1 MTFSTL
7 IGIILLLALVFFK
20 IKGKSPKK
28 NRKMYHNDGRR
39 KTFRDFEQE
48 CHQGFG
54 KRDPQDF
61 GKPYELGGY
70 GITHAPTRSENFFKP
85 DPKFNDERIA
95 NDPRGIFGEAA
106 MMALTARVCDTDK
119 RRYVLMRN
127 LYIPARA
134 GYTEIDALLLHQSG
148 IYVLESKNL
157 SGEIVGSLEEERWT
171 QHLNANTEHTFHNPI
186 RQNIGHILAL
196 EHFLK
201 IRHEKAHFISFVVFS
216 DRCTL
221 RKVPKDNDVWS
232 IVHCSELQDAL
243 LKKISSRK
251 TIYTMQQL
259 EEIFYQLQGCMNV
272 SEEVKTKHREY
283 ASKRGDS
290 GFPETSSGQAQAGM
304 TKRKNGD
311 FRLRGNDN

>member
-20 IKGKSPKK
+20 LKGKVPKK
-28 NRKMYHNDGRR
+28 NPKMYHGDGRR
-39 KTFRDFEQE
+39 KTFREFEQE
-48 CHQGFG
+48 RRRNFSDRGAPGF
-54 KRDPQDF
+54 D
-61 GKPYELGGY
+61 KPFELGGY

-85 DPKFNDERIA
+85 NPKFNDERIA

-157 SGEIVGSLEEERWT
+157 SGEIAGDLESERWN
-171 QHLNANTEHTFHNPI
+171 QHLNASTEHTFHNPI

-201 IRHEKAHFISFVVFS
+201 IRHEQAHFISFVVFS

-221 RKVPKDNDVWS
+221 RKVPKDNDFWS

-243 LKKISSRK
+243 LKRIMGRK
-251 TIYTMQQL
+251 TIYSMQQL
-259 EEIFYQLQGCMNV
+259 EDFYYKLQGCMNV
-272 SEEVKTKHREY
+272 SEEVKKQHREY
-283 ASKRGDS
+283 AS
-290 GFPETSSGQAQAGM
+290 A
-304 TKRKNGD
+304 
-311 FRLRGNDN
+311 RGNRT

>member
-1 MTFSTL
+1 MAPSLSTL
-7 IGIILLLALVFFK
+7 LVIILLLALVFFK
-20 IKGKSPKK
+20 IKGKAPKK
-28 NRKMYHNDGRR
+28 NPRMYHGDGRR
-39 KTFRDFEQE
+39 KTFREFEQE
-48 CHQGFG
+48 RHQGLG
-54 KRDPQDF
+54 NSARDTGRPF
-61 GKPYELGGY
+61 ELGGY

-95 NDPRGIFGEAA
+95 NDPRGVFGEAA

-157 SGEIVGSLEEERWT
+157 SGEIAGDLESERWN
-171 QHLNANTEHTFHNPI
+171 QHLNASTEHTFHNPI

-201 IRHEKAHFISFVVFS
+201 IRHEQAHFISFVVFS

-221 RKVPKDNDVWS
+221 RKVPKDNEFWS
-232 IVHCSELQDAL
+232 IVHCSELQEAL
-243 LKKISSRK
+243 LKRITSRK
-251 TIYTMQQL
+251 TIYSPQQL
-259 EEIFYQLQGCMNV
+259 EDFYYKLQGCMNV
-272 SEEVKTKHREY
+272 SEEVKKQHREY
-283 ASKRGDS
+283 AN
-290 GFPETSSGQAQAGM
+290 A
-304 TKRKNGD
+304 
-311 FRLRGNDN
+311 RGNRT

>member
-7 IGIILLLALVFFK
+7 IGIVLLLALIFFK
-20 IKGKSPKK
+20 VKGKTPKK
-28 NRKMYHNDGRR
+28 NPKMYHSDGRR

-48 CHQGFG
+48 RRKGLSDG
-54 KRDPQDF
+54 IRGLD
-61 GKPYELGGY
+61 KPFELGGY

-157 SGEIVGSLEEERWT
+157 SGEISGDLESERWN
-171 QHLNANTEHTFHNPI
+171 QHLNASTEHTFHNPI

-201 IRHEKAHFISFVVFS
+201 IRHEQAHFISFVVFS

-221 RKVPKDNDVWS
+221 RKVPKDNEFWS
-232 IVHCSELQDAL
+232 IVHCSELQEAL
-243 LKKISSRK
+243 LKRITSRK
-251 TIYTMQQL
+251 TIYSPQQL
-259 EEIFYQLQGCMNV
+259 EDFYYKLQSCMNV
-272 SEEVKTKHREY
+272 SEEVKKQHREY
-283 ASKRGDS
+283 AN
-290 GFPETSSGQAQAGM
+290 A
-304 TKRKNGD
+304 
-311 FRLRGNDN
+311 RGNKT

>member
-20 IKGKSPKK
+20 LKGKSPKK
-28 NRKMYHNDGRR
+28 NPKMYHGDCRR

-48 CHQGFG
+48 RRKGLSNG
-54 KRDPQDF
+54 IRGLD
-61 GKPYELGGY
+61 KPFELGGY

-85 DPKFNDERIA
+85 NPKFNDERIA

-119 RRYVLMRN
+119 RHYVLMRN

-157 SGEIVGSLEEERWT
+157 SGEIAGDLESERWN
-171 QHLNANTEHTFHNPI
+171 QHLNASTEHTFHNPI

-201 IRHEKAHFISFVVFS
+201 IRHEQAHFISFVVFS

-221 RKVPKDNDVWS
+221 RKVPKDNEFWS

-243 LKKISSRK
+243 LKRITSRK
-251 TIYTMQQL
+251 TIYSPQQL
-259 EEIFYQLQGCMNV
+259 EDFYYKLQSCMNV
-272 SEEVKTKHREY
+272 SEEVKKQHREY
-283 ASKRGDS
+283 AN
-290 GFPETSSGQAQAGM
+290 A
-304 TKRKNGD
+304 
-311 FRLRGNDN
+311 RGNRT

>member
-1 MTFSTL
+1 MIFSTL

-20 IKGKSPKK
+20 LKGKVPKK
-28 NRKMYHNDGRR
+28 NPKMYHRDGRR

-48 CHQGFG
+48 RRRNFSDRGAPGF
-54 KRDPQDF
+54 D
-61 GKPYELGGY
+61 KPFELGGY

-85 DPKFNDERIA
+85 NPKFNDERIA

-157 SGEIVGSLEEERWT
+157 SGEIAGDLESERWN
-171 QHLNANTEHTFHNPI
+171 QHLNASTEHTFHNPI

-201 IRHEKAHFISFVVFS
+201 IRHEQAHFISFVVFS

-221 RKVPKDNDVWS
+221 RKVPKDNDFWS

-243 LKKISSRK
+243 LKRIMGRK
-251 TIYTMQQL
+251 TIYSMQQL
-259 EEIFYQLQGCMNV
+259 EDFYYKLQGCMNV
-272 SEEVKTKHREY
+272 SEEVKAKHREY
-283 ASKRGDS
+283 AKRR
-290 GFPETSSGQAQAGM
+290 E
-304 TKRKNGD
+304 NGPAVLQTRD
-311 FRLRGNDN
+311 

>member
-20 IKGKSPKK
+20 LKGKSPKK
-28 NRKMYHNDGRR
+28 NPKMYHGYGRH

-48 CHQGFG
+48 RRRNFSDRGTPGF
-54 KRDPQDF
+54 D
-61 GKPYELGGY
+61 KPFELGGY

-85 DPKFNDERIA
+85 NPKFNDERFA

-157 SGEIVGSLEEERWT
+157 SGEIAGDLESERWN
-171 QHLNANTEHTFHNPI
+171 QHLNASTEHTFHNPI

-201 IRHEKAHFISFVVFS
+201 IRHEQAHFISFVVFS

-221 RKVPKDNDVWS
+221 RKVPKDNEFWS

-243 LKKISSRK
+243 LKRITGRK
-251 TIYTMQQL
+251 TIYSMQQL
-259 EEIFYQLQGCMNV
+259 EDFYYKLQGCMNV
-272 SEEVKTKHREY
+272 SEEVKKQHRDY
-283 ASKRGDS
+283 ASKRGTALS
-290 GFPETSSGQAQAGM
+290 
-304 TKRKNGD
+304 
-311 FRLRGNDN
+311 

>member
-20 IKGKSPKK
+20 LKGKSPKK
-28 NRKMYHNDGRR
+28 NPKMYHEDGRR

-48 CHQGFG
+48 RRKGLSDG
-54 KRDPQDF
+54 IRGLD
-61 GKPYELGGY
+61 KPFELGGY

-85 DPKFNDERIA
+85 NPKFNDERIA

-157 SGEIVGSLEEERWT
+157 SGEIAGDLESERWN
-171 QHLNANTEHTFHNPI
+171 QHLNASTEHTFHNPI

-201 IRHEKAHFISFVVFS
+201 IRHEQAHFISFVVFS

-221 RKVPKDNDVWS
+221 RKVPKNNEFWS
-232 IVHCSELQDAL
+232 IVHCSELQEAL
-243 LKKISSRK
+243 LKRITSRR
-251 TIYTMQQL
+251 TIYSMQQL
-259 EEIFYQLQGCMNV
+259 EDFYYKLQSCMNV
-272 SEEVKTKHREY
+272 SEEVKAKHREY
-283 ASKRGDS
+283 AN
-290 GFPETSSGQAQAGM
+290 A
-304 TKRKNGD
+304 
-311 FRLRGNDN
+311 RGNRT

>member
-20 IKGKSPKK
+20 LKGKVPKK
-28 NRKMYHNDGRR
+28 NPKMYHGDGRR
-39 KTFRDFEQE
+39 KTFRDFEPE
-48 CHQGFG
+48 RRRNFSDRGAPGF
-54 KRDPQDF
+54 D
-61 GKPYELGGY
+61 KPFELGGY

-85 DPKFNDERIA
+85 NPKFNDERIA

-157 SGEIVGSLEEERWT
+157 SGEIAGDLESERWN
-171 QHLNANTEHTFHNPI
+171 QHLNASTEHTFHNPI

-201 IRHEKAHFISFVVFS
+201 IRHEQAHFISFVVFS

-221 RKVPKDNDVWS
+221 RKVPKDNDFWS

-243 LKKISSRK
+243 LKRIMGRK
-251 TIYTMQQL
+251 TIYSMQQL
-259 EEIFYQLQGCMNV
+259 EDFYYKLQGCMNV
-272 SEEVKTKHREY
+272 SEEVKKQHREY
-283 ASKRGDS
+283 AS
-290 GFPETSSGQAQAGM
+290 A
-304 TKRKNGD
+304 
-311 FRLRGNDN
+311 RGNRT

>member
-1 MTFSTL
+1 MTFSAL
-7 IGIILLLALVFFK
+7 IGIVLLLALVYFK
-20 IKGKSPKK
+20 VKSKTPKK
-28 NRKMYHNDGRR
+28 NPKMYHGDGRR

-48 CHQGFG
+48 RRKGMG
-54 KRDPQDF
+54 NGIRGLD
-61 GKPYELGGY
+61 KPFELGGY
-70 GITHAPTRSENFFKP
+70 GITHAPTRNENFFKP
-85 DPKFNDERIA
+85 DPKFNDERIV

-157 SGEIVGSLEEERWT
+157 SGEIAGDLESERWN
-171 QHLNANTEHTFHNPI
+171 QHLNASTEHTFHNPI

-201 IRHEKAHFISFVVFS
+201 IRHEQAHFISFVVFS

-221 RKVPKDNDVWS
+221 RKVPKDNEFWS

-243 LKKISSRK
+243 LKRITSRK

-259 EEIFYQLQGCMNV
+259 EDFYYKLQGCMNV
-272 SEEVKTKHREY
+272 SEEIKKQHREY
-283 ASKRGDS
+283 ASHRGVKS
-290 GFPETSSGQAQAGM
+290 
-304 TKRKNGD
+304 
-311 FRLRGNDN
+311 

>member
-7 IGIILLLALVFFK
+7 IGIILLLALIFFK
-20 IKGKSPKK
+20 IKGKSSKK
-28 NRKMYHNDGRR
+28 NPKMYHGDGRR

-48 CHQGFG
+48 RRKGLSDG
-54 KRDPQDF
+54 IRGLD
-61 GKPYELGGY
+61 KPFELGGY

-157 SGEIVGSLEEERWT
+157 SGEIIGDLESERWN

-201 IRHEKAHFISFVVFS
+201 IRHEQAHFISFVVFS
-216 DRCTL
+216 DRCVL
-221 RKVPKDNDVWS
+221 RKVPKDNEFWS

-243 LKKISSRK
+243 LKRITSRK
-251 TIYTMQQL
+251 TIYSMQQL
-259 EEIFYQLQGCMNV
+259 EDFYYKLQGCMNV
-272 SEEVKTKHREY
+272 SEDVKKQHRDY
-283 ASKRGDS
+283 ASK
-290 GFPETSSGQAQAGM
+290 
-304 TKRKNGD
+304 KNHEA
-311 FRLRGNDN
+311 NS

>member
-20 IKGKSPKK
+20 LKGKVPKK
-28 NRKMYHNDGRR
+28 NPKMYHGDGRR

-48 CHQGFG
+48 RRRNFSDHGAPGF
-54 KRDPQDF
+54 D
-61 GKPYELGGY
+61 KPFELGGY

-85 DPKFNDERIA
+85 NPKFNDERIA

-157 SGEIVGSLEEERWT
+157 SGEIAGDLESERWN
-171 QHLNANTEHTFHNPI
+171 QHLNASTEHTFHNPI

-201 IRHEKAHFISFVVFS
+201 IRHEQAHFISFVVFS

-221 RKVPKDNDVWS
+221 RKVPKDNDFWS

-243 LKKISSRK
+243 LKRIMGRK
-251 TIYTMQQL
+251 TIYSMQQL
-259 EEIFYQLQGCMNV
+259 EDFYYKLQGCMNV
-272 SEEVKTKHREY
+272 SEEVKKQHREY
-283 ASKRGDS
+283 AS
-290 GFPETSSGQAQAGM
+290 A
-304 TKRKNGD
+304 
-311 FRLRGNDN
+311 RGNRT

>member
-1 MTFSTL
+1 
-7 IGIILLLALVFFK
+7 
-20 IKGKSPKK
+20 
-28 NRKMYHNDGRR
+28 MYHGDGRR

-48 CHQGFG
+48 RRRNFSDRGAPGF
-54 KRDPQDF
+54 D
-61 GKPYELGGY
+61 KPFELGGY

-85 DPKFNDERIA
+85 DPNFNDERIA

-157 SGEIVGSLEEERWT
+157 SGEIAGDLENERWN
-171 QHLNANTEHTFHNPI
+171 QHLNASTEHTFHNPI

-201 IRHEKAHFISFVVFS
+201 IRHEQAHFISFVVFS

-221 RKVPKDNDVWS
+221 RKVPKDNEFWS

-243 LKKISSRK
+243 LKRITSRK

-259 EEIFYQLQGCMNV
+259 EDFYYKLQGCMNV
-272 SEEVKTKHREY
+272 SEEVKAKHREY
-283 ASKRGDS
+283 ASKRS
-290 GFPETSSGQAQAGM
+290 EQ
-304 TKRKNGD
+304 
-311 FRLRGNDN
+311 

>member
-1 MTFSTL
+1 MTFSAL
-7 IGIILLLALVFFK
+7 IGIVLLLALVYFK
-20 IKGKSPKK
+20 VKSKTPKK
-28 NRKMYHNDGRR
+28 NPKMYHGDGRR

-48 CHQGFG
+48 RRKGMG
-54 KRDPQDF
+54 NGIRGLD
-61 GKPYELGGY
+61 KPFELGGY
-70 GITHAPTRSENFFKP
+70 GITHAPTRNENFFKP
-85 DPKFNDERIA
+85 DPKFNDERIV

-148 IYVLESKNL
+148 IYILESKNL
-157 SGEIVGSLEEERWT
+157 SGEIAGDLESERWN
-171 QHLNANTEHTFHNPI
+171 QHLNASTEHTFHNPI

-201 IRHEKAHFISFVVFS
+201 IRHEQAHFISFVVFS

-221 RKVPKDNDVWS
+221 RKVPKDNEFWS

-243 LKKISSRK
+243 LKRITSRR
-251 TIYTMQQL
+251 TIYSMQQL
-259 EEIFYQLQGCMNV
+259 EDFYYKLQGCMNV
-272 SEEVKTKHREY
+272 SEEVKAKHREY
-283 ASKRGDS
+283 AN
-290 GFPETSSGQAQAGM
+290 A
-304 TKRKNGD
+304 
-311 FRLRGNDN
+311 RGNRT

>member
-28 NRKMYHNDGRR
+28 NPKMYHSDGRR

-48 CHQGFG
+48 RRKGLSDG
-54 KRDPQDF
+54 IRGLD
-61 GKPYELGGY
+61 KPFELGGY

-157 SGEIVGSLEEERWT
+157 SGEIAGDLESERWN
-171 QHLNANTEHTFHNPI
+171 QHLNASTEHTFHNPI

-201 IRHEKAHFISFVVFS
+201 IRHEQAHFISFVVFS
-216 DRCTL
+216 DRCVL
-221 RKVPKDNDVWS
+221 RKVPKDNEFWS

-243 LKKISSRK
+243 LKRITSRK

-259 EEIFYQLQGCMNV
+259 EDFYYKLQGCMNV
-272 SEEVKTKHREY
+272 SEEVKAKHREY
-283 ASKRGDS
+283 ASKRS
-290 GFPETSSGQAQAGM
+290 EQ
-304 TKRKNGD
+304 
-311 FRLRGNDN
+311 

>member
-7 IGIILLLALVFFK
+7 IGIVLLLALIFFK
-20 IKGKSPKK
+20 VKGKTPKK
-28 NRKMYHNDGRR
+28 NPKMYHSDGRR

-48 CHQGFG
+48 RRKGLSDG
-54 KRDPQDF
+54 IRGLD
-61 GKPYELGGY
+61 KPFELGGY

-157 SGEIVGSLEEERWT
+157 SGEISGDLESERWN
-171 QHLNANTEHTFHNPI
+171 QHLNASTEHTFHNPI

-201 IRHEKAHFISFVVFS
+201 IRHEQAHFISFVVFS

-221 RKVPKDNDVWS
+221 RKVPKDNEFWS
-232 IVHCSELQDAL
+232 IVHCSELQEAL
-243 LKKISSRK
+243 LKRITSRK
-251 TIYTMQQL
+251 TIYSPQQL
-259 EEIFYQLQGCMNV
+259 EDFYYKLQSCMNI
-272 SEEVKTKHREY
+272 SEEVKAKHREY
-283 ASKRGDS
+283 AN
-290 GFPETSSGQAQAGM
+290 A
-304 TKRKNGD
+304 
-311 FRLRGNDN
+311 RGNRT

>member
-7 IGIILLLALVFFK
+7 IGIVLLLALVFFK
-20 IKGKSPKK
+20 VKGKTPNK
-28 NRKMYHNDGRR
+28 NPKMYHGDGRR

-48 CHQGFG
+48 RRKGLSDG
-54 KRDPQDF
+54 IRGLD
-61 GKPYELGGY
+61 KPFELGGY
-70 GITHAPTRSENFFKP
+70 GITYAPTRSENFFKP

-119 RRYVLMRN
+119 RRYVLMQN

-157 SGEIVGSLEEERWT
+157 SGEIAGDLESERWI
-171 QHLNANTEHTFHNPI
+171 QHLSANTEHTFHNPI
-186 RQNIGHILAL
+186 RQNIGHIMAL

-201 IRHEKAHFISFVVFS
+201 IRHEQAHFISFVVFS

-221 RKVPKDNDVWS
+221 RKVPKDNEFWS

-243 LKKISSRK
+243 LKRIASRK

-259 EEIFYQLQGCMNV
+259 EDFYYKLQGCMNV
-272 SEEVKTKHREY
+272 SEEVKKQHREY
-283 ASKRGDS
+283 ASKRS
-290 GFPETSSGQAQAGM
+290 EQ
-304 TKRKNGD
+304 
-311 FRLRGNDN
+311 